1 MKVRGGRGIHVHETQ
16 HGYVLT
22 ADPVYIVQVI
32 AGTGGTSL
40 SGHLAAANPHSQY
53 QLRSEKGNASGY
65 AGLNGS
71 GYVPHG
77 QLGSGGGGSA
87 KFLRED
93 NTWQTAG
100 TTDHAAL
107 ASNLAWTTSG
117 HTGTGPSLAGFD
129 SSNAATTYTIPEL
142 VSDAIIAVGS
152 TFFEDFLIDST
163 TTVVGAGRV
172 LVEATGV
179 NPGTDYD
186 TTAADANHPGVVVT
200 TTGTTGT
207 GQCSNKIAREN
218 SILLGGGEVVYQQV
232 LKIPTLSDATDRYH
246 LLVGLY
252 DTVTI
257 AGVQNQVDSVA
268 FVYDN
273 GTVMTS
279 SGGGGNW
286 QCMTTS
292 NSTRTFADSGTAVG
306 TGWVNLKIVVNAAAT
321 SAKFYIDGTLVHTA
335 TTNIPSGAGRDTG
348 AGWSLAKSAGTT
360 ARTVRVDC
368 VAFRANVSR

>member
-1 MKVRGGRGIHVHETQ
+1 MTASRALRQLWISASTSPTTSEKRSTGYHVGDVWLRKDTAR
-16 HGYVLT
+16 VWSLT
-22 ADPVYIVQVI
+22 DDS
-32 AGTGGTSL
+32 AGTWTELTGGGTL
-40 SGHLAAANPHSQY
+40 
-53 QLRSEKGNASGY
+53 
-65 AGLNGS
+65 
-71 GYVPHG
+71 
-77 QLGSGGGGSA
+77 
-87 KFLRED
+87 
-93 NTWQTAG
+93 
-100 TTDHAAL
+100 DHAAL
-107 ASNLAWTTSG
+107 TSNLGWASSG
-117 HTGTGPSLAGFD
+117 HTGVADRVAGFD
-129 SSNAATTYTIPEL
+129 GSGNATTYTIPEL
-142 VSDAIIAVGS
+142 ISDSIINAGS
-152 TFFEDFLIDST
+152 PFFEDFLIDST

-172 LVEATGV
+172 LVDATGI

-186 TTAADANHPGVVVT
+186 TTAAEANHPGVVVT
-200 TTGTTGT
+200 TTGTSGT

-218 SILLGGGEVVYQQV
+218 SILLGGGEVVFQAV
-232 LKIPTLSDATDRYH
+232 LQIPTLSDGTNRFH
-246 LLVGLY
+246 LIVGLY

-292 NSTRTFADSGTAVG
+292 NSSRTFADSTVAVT
-306 TGWVNLKIVVNAAAT
+306 TGWVNLKIVVNAAAS

-335 TTNIPSGAGRDTG
+335 TANIPSGAGRDTG